1 MKNFKFKVELK
12 QVGSVVI
19 KAKTEEE
26 ALKILLDSNIYD
38 ALDECSSS
46 DEDIYV
52 YQPEEVEVSTPAYN
66 DVEEE

>member
-1 MKNFKFKVELK
+1 MQHL
-12 QVGSVVI
+12 
-19 KAKTEEE
+19 E

-52 YQPEEVEVSTPAYN
+52 YQPEEVDLETPAYN
-66 DVEEE
+66 DAEEE

>member
-1 MKNFKFKVELK
+1 MKKFKFKVELR
-12 QVGSVVI
+12 QVGDVVI
-19 KAKTEEE
+19 NAETEEE

-52 YQPEEVEVSTPAYN
+52 YQPEEVDLETPAYN
-66 DVEEE
+66 DAEGE

>member
-52 YQPEEVEVSTPAYN
+52 YQPEEVDLKIPAYN
-66 DVEEE
+66 DAEE